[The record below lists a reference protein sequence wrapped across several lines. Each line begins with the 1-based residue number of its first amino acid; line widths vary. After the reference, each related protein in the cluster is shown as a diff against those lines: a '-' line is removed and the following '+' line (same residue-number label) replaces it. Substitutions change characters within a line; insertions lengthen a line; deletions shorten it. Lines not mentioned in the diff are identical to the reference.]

1 MALSVD
7 TNLNIFDDI
16 SATPYLLG
24 TGIIMLMLAFQ
35 TLHARNQ
42 LAKRLVVSF
51 ISGDL
56 SSAKTACPSPPQHPI
71 PAHPTIFIF

>member
-7 TNLNIFDDI
+7 TNFNIFDDI
-16 SATPYLLG
+16 SATPYSF
-24 TGIIMLMLAFQ
+24 GIGVITLMLAFQ
-35 TLHARNQ
+35 TPHARNQ